1 MAHDKRLAYLN
12 DVVASIAL
20 LDTFCEGKTVADL
33 KREALFRSAV
43 ERQLT
48 IIGEA
53 VTKILKLDPS
63 LESEIQSS
71 RQIVGFRNQLIH
83 NYGSLDYDVV
93 WTVISQ
99 ELPILK
105 NDATRL
111 LGLYTR

>member
-12 DVVASIAL
+12 DVIASIAL
-20 LDTFCEGKTVADL
+20 IDTFCEGKTVADL

-63 LESEIQSS
+63 LENEVQSS

-93 WTVISQ
+93 WTVIFQ
-99 ELPILK
+99 ELPTLRS
-105 NDATRL
+105 DATRL

>member
-20 LDTFCEGKTVADL
+20 IESFCEGKTVADL
-33 KREALFRSAV
+33 KQEALFRSAV

-53 VTKILKLDPS
+53 VTKIVKLDPS
-63 LESEIQSS
+63 LETAIQSC

-93 WTVISQ
+93 WTVICQ
-99 ELPILK
+99 ELPNLK
-105 NDATRL
+105 NDAMRL